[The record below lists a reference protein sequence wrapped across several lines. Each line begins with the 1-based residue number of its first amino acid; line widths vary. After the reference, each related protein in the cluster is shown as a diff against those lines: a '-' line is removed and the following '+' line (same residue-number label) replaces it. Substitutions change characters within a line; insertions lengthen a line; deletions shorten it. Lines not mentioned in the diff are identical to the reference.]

1 MLPFFRRKKRG
12 KEVEPKQDPQIP
24 DSSQVVAVKVV
35 PSIRE
40 IPSDLSAG
48 DAAYHAVQALGGLLM
63 DRHSQCVSHWWCNA
77 LPEGYSRKFIM
88 KVNTTR
94 MVQPGQEKLETVI
107 AAFLS
112 TGTWSK
118 KHPPTNEGEAIA
130 WLQYKYEVPLD
141 GLVIQLST
149 KPNAWYVRHAMLTN
163 TTKGNHSAG
172 EFDLARSSF
181 KEVTDHP
188 AWVSSLAPSYS
199 PASKYEWGSQY
210 EPRLHCLERPDR
222 WLVSLVDL
230 HGADGQTTVIA
241 VAEVPKADNPN
252 HPGLYSQADL
262 GQCRS
267 GELKDDLGYWV
278 GPWPNRPG
286 RRAYL
291 NDIPRGTANQPL
303 SVLAALFEGKF
314 VDRISPWI
322 PDYSGMTEGRV
333 GMTDRRGG

>member
-12 KEVEPKQDPQIP
+12 KEVESKQDSQIP

-40 IPSDLSAG
+40 TPDDLLAG
-48 DAAYHAVQALGGLLM
+48 EVAYHAVQALGGMLM

-107 AAFLS
+107 VAFLS
-112 TGTWSK
+112 TGTWSE
-118 KHPPTNEGEAIA
+118 KHPPTDEGEAIA
-130 WLQYKYEVPLD
+130 WLQYEHEVPVD
-141 GLVIQLST
+141 GLVVQLST
-149 KPNAWYVRHAMLTN
+149 KPNTWYVRHAMLTN

-181 KEVTDHP
+181 REVTVRP
-188 AWVSSLAPSYS
+188 AWVGSLAPSYS
-199 PASKYEWGSQY
+199 PLSKYNWESPY
-210 EPRLHCLERPDR
+210 EPRLHCLERPDG

-230 HGADGQTTVIA
+230 RRADGQTTVIA
-241 VAEVPKADNPN
+241 VADVPKADNPN

-262 GQCRS
+262 EQCIS
-267 GELKDDLGYWV
+267 GESKDDLGYLV
-278 GPWPNRPG
+278 GPG
-286 RRAYL
+286 RIGPDGEL
-291 NDIPRGTANQPL
+291 TSMIFRGEPPTN
-303 SVLAALFEGKF
+303 LFQ
-314 VDRISPWI
+314 
-322 PDYSGMTEGRV
+322 Y
-333 GMTDRRGG
+333 